1 MKGKKLVLMLVA
13 IIVALSAAVMVAC
26 PDEPERVPGPETG
39 TYYYEVGGKEYTL
52 MLMDVDQFVE
62 VNGKRRLYSL
72 HRLKYT
78 AQQK

>member
-39 TYYYEVGGKEYTL
+39 TYYYEVGGKELY
-52 MLMDVDQFVE
+52 
-62 VNGKRRLYSL
+62 VNAHGRRSVCGSKRR
-72 HRLKYT
+72 RRDKDRNVRT
-78 AQQK
+78 